1 MENKQNH
8 QPISDFKKECSEMDD
23 QAIDELVE
31 EGTRRI
37 AELFYQLA
45 LDQIKR
51 EKKKQPDNPDSGK

>member
-1 MENKQNH
+1 
-8 QPISDFKKECSEMDD
+8 MDD

>member
-8 QPISDFKKECSEMDD
+8 QPDRDFKKECSEMDD

-31 EGTRRI
+31 EGTMRI

>member
-8 QPISDFKKECSEMDD
+8 QPDSDFKREYPKMDD

-51 EKKKQPDNPDSGK
+51 EKKKQSDNPDSGK